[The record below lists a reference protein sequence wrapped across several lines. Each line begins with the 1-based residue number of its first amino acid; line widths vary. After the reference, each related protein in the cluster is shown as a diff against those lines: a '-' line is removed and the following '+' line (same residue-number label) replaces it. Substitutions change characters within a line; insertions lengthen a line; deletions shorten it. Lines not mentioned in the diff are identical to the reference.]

1 MGEIR
6 GGHEFKSEKRTLT
19 SSDNTVPKSFYDQVF
34 QIARLAGPML
44 ELGEVINTS
53 TGENLTIPTLTAR
66 STATIKGQA
75 VQISDSDPTFSSITL
90 GAFKYSFLVPVAN
103 ELLNDAGF
111 DLSSLIAE
119 QAGNSIGFAVN
130 TGLTTGTGTVEPTG
144 VMTAASSAVTGGT
157 GVAGAP
163 TYENIVDLVYALDG
177 QARLLP
183 GVGFITAKSG
193 LAALRKIKDGDG
205 RYIWTDGGNAA
216 QNQPATLLGYPVYE
230 NPAVSAVAVNNFSL
244 GFGHMPSYK
253 VRTAGG
259 IQIAQS
265 GDFAFDK
272 DVTTFRV
279 TMRVD
284 GNLTHT
290 SHVVKYKGG
299 AS

>member
-1 MGEIR
+1 
-6 GGHEFKSEKRTLT
+6 
-19 SSDNTVPKSFYDQVF
+19 
-34 QIARLAGPML
+34 
-44 ELGEVINTS
+44 
-53 TGENLTIPTLTAR
+53 
-66 STATIKGQA
+66 
-75 VQISDSDPTFSSITL
+75 
-90 GAFKYSFLVPVAN
+90 
-103 ELLNDAGF
+103 
-111 DLSSLIAE
+111 
-119 QAGNSIGFAVN
+119 
-130 TGLTTGTGTVEPTG
+130 
-144 VMTAASSAVTGGT
+144 MTAASSAVTGGT

-205 RYIWTDGGNAA
+205 RYIWTEGGNAA
-216 QNQPATLLGYPVYE
+216 QNQPASLLGYPVYE
-230 NPAVSAVAVNNFSL
+230 NPAVAAVGTAAFSL